1 MSPVVRH
8 PIMAPWLAAAVLSI
22 NMAACASPATTPDSK
37 PTSKP
42 QTPEKHT
49 MNQDPQASRAAP
61 ADVPPVEIKGV
72 RYQQDMHSY
81 DHGGNQPGGYLCAI
95 DIATGQ
101 RLWMLKVYEVQD
113 HAPSGVDTIGL
124 YFKAMKQ
131 VPGRDELE
139 IENESG
145 SRFLVDVVKRTS
157 TPISKPRGN
166 PLPPISIPQ

>member
-1 MSPVVRH
+1 MSPVCRH
-8 PIMAPWLAAAVLSI
+8 RIMASWLTAAGLSI
-22 NMAACASPATTPDSK
+22 SMVACASPAMAPDSK
-37 PTSKP
+37 LTSKT

-81 DHGGNQPGGYLCAI
+81 DHGGDQPGGYLCAV
-95 DIATGQ
+95 DIQTGQ

-113 HAPSGVDTIGL
+113 HSASGVDTIGL
-124 YFKAMKQ
+124 HFKTMKRVSGHDQ
-131 VPGRDELE
+131 LE

-157 TPISKPRGN
+157 TPISKPRAN